1 MIDLDEYSVGGYEEL
16 PSPKLYP
23 RLHRE
28 FLRAIVAA
36 KTGISYY
43 RVHLKELDAAYSVAF
58 PNSTPINVNKKS
70 AHSQPCPPSRMGD
83 SLPFVGPKPHSVAS
97 LKTPVAHVG
106 EEMEGVERPRSL
118 TRNMDVYNEHEYL
131 ESHECAAK
139 GYSAFECNPS
149 IAHQEPFPS
158 LGTLRSVPPNS

>member
-16 PSPKLYP
+16 PPPRLYP

-58 PNSTPINVNKKS
+58 PNSTPINVSK
-70 AHSQPCPPSRMGD
+70 
-83 SLPFVGPKPHSVAS
+83 
-97 LKTPVAHVG
+97 
-106 EEMEGVERPRSL
+106 RPRPRPLSRGRGEKGGESL
-118 TRNMDVYNEHEYL
+118 IV
-131 ESHECAAK
+131 
-139 GYSAFECNPS
+139 
-149 IAHQEPFPS
+149 
-158 LGTLRSVPPNS
+158 